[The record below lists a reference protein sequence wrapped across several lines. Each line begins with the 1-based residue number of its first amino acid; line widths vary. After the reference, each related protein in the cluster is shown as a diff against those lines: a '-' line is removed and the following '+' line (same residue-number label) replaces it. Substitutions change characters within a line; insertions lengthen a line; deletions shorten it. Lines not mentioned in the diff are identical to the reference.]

1 MKVDTKRRLSA
12 LEKILVPPDNWEITA
27 EYISDGHTAKMS
39 ARAYL
44 RLKEQDPAA
53 VRIVDRHITGN
64 LKELD
69 AYLEAAVVMAEYV
82 QNNDV
87 SDEVIYI

>member
-27 EYISDGHTAKMS
+27 EYKDGHTETMS
-39 ARAYL
+39 ACEYL
-44 RLKEQDPAA
+44 RLKEKDPAA

-69 AYLEAAVVMAEYV
+69 AYLEAAVLMAEYV
-82 QNNDV
+82 QNNDI

>member
-27 EYISDGHTAKMS
+27 EFSDGHTSKMS
-39 ARAYL
+39 AREF
-44 RLKEQDPAA
+44 LKLKKQDPAA